1 VWWEGVSQPCFIST
15 KQYCTRVCIDLPLTV
30 FEIHIWYLYKITAS
44 YIDTQLQ
51 YCFVKLIT
59 NSNFKVY

>member
-1 VWWEGVSQPCFIST
+1 VSHNLASFLQNNTALEF
-15 KQYCTRVCIDLPLTV
+15 CIDLPLTV

-51 YCFVKLIT
+51 YCFVKLLT